1 MAFIKIDFSPS
12 KAQALKAFDLTAQE
26 VDAAFRQAL
35 TRKVWSYPRE
45 TKRYGGSIDKN
56 RTVKEIAGS
65 PRNIV
70 DSGTL
75 AASQRRDKEG
85 DGYRWTWGTKYAAAV
100 HQGYVK
106 GGTIVPARPW
116 TRAVL
121 QGDVGNYNGRS
132 FNFAD
137 RYAKNLNRLQG
148 KGQ

>member
-1 MAFIKIDFSPS
+1 MVFIKIDFAPT

-35 TRKVWSYPRE
+35 TRKVWSYPRK
-45 TKRYGGSIDKN
+45 TDRFGGSIGKN
-56 RTVKEIAGS
+56 RTVKETATS

-75 AASQRRDKEG
+75 AASQRRDKQG

-121 QGDVGNYNGRS
+121 EGNVNNYNGRS
-132 FNFAD
+132 FKFAE
-137 RYAKNLNRLQG
+137 RYQKNLKKVQG
-148 KGQ
+148 QG